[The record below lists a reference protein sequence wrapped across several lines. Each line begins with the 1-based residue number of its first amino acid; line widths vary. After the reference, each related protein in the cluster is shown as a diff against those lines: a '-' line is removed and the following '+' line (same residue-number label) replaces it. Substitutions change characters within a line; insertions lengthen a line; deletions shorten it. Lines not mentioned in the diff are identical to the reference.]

1 MIDSLVQW
9 ASEPSTSVLVLVVAA
24 AIIIVKATKDS
35 RTALWGDFFADE
47 MDDE

>member
-1 MIDSLVQW
+1 MIDSLVNW
-9 ASEPSTSVLVLVVAA
+9 ASQPSTSILVLVVAA

-47 MDDE
+47 FDED